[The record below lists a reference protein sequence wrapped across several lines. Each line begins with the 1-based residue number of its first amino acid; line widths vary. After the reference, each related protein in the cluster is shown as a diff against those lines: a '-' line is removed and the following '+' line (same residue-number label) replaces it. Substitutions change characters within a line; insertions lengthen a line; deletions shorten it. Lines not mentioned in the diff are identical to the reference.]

1 MADDKDAKEQE
12 QEKKSGGGL
21 LPIINLVLLV
31 LLLGVGGFIAW
42 ELMQLKQQPAASQ
55 TAQAAKS
62 EDAAIPEAEDDSGK
76 PPVLMDMDNIT
87 VNLADTDASRFLR
100 TKIKLALRS
109 EDAKAKI
116 EANKAKINDL
126 VITVLSSKKFADIRT
141 PQGKY
146 ALKEELVYRINRAVG
161 GKPVK
166 TLYFTDFVS
175 Q

>member
-1 MADDKDAKEQE
+1 MADDKEVQEQE
-12 QEKKSGGGL
+12 EKKSGGGL
-21 LPIINLVLLV
+21 LPLINLVLLV

-42 ELMQLKQQPAASQ
+42 ELLQLKQQQAAPPAA
-55 TAQAAKS
+55 QATKS
-62 EDAAIPEAEDDSGK
+62 EDAAIPEAEDDSGA
-76 PPVLMDMDNIT
+76 PPVLMDLDNIT

-100 TKIKLALRS
+100 AKIKLAVRG
-109 EDAKAKI
+109 EEAKAKI
-116 EANKAKINDL
+116 EANKAKIDDL
-126 VITVLSSKKFADIRT
+126 IITVLSSKKFADIRT

-166 TLYFTDFVS
+166 TLYFTDFVA

>member
-1 MADDKDAKEQE
+1 MADDKDAKE

-42 ELMQLKQQPAASQ
+42 ELMQLKQQGAAPAAPATQ
-55 TAQAAKS
+55 N
-62 EDAAIPEAEDDSGK
+62 EDAVVPEAEDDSGA
-76 PPVLMDMDNIT
+76 PPVLMELDNIT

-116 EANKAKINDL
+116 EANKAKIDDL
-126 VITVLSSKKFADIRT
+126 IITVLSSKKFSDIRT

-146 ALKEELVYRINRAVG
+146 ALKEELIYRINRAVG